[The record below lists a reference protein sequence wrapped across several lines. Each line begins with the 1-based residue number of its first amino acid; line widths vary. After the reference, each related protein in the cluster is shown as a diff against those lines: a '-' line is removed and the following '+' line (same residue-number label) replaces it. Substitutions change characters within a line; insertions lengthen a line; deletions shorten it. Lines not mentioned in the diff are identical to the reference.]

1 MIFRQFIQALFVT
14 HGETNLNPIGHLI
27 SKNNKSNHDISTCI
41 TLPRVDL
48 FRKLLR
54 RSNFQQE

>member
-1 MIFRQFIQALFVT
+1 MT

-27 SKNNKSNHDISTCI
+27 SKNNKSNHDMSTCI